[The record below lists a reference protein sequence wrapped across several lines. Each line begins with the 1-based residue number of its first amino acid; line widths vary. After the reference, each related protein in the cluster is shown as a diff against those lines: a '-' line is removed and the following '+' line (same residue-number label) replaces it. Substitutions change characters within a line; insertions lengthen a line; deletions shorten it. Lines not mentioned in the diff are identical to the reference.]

1 MRWLHFPSVLAAMD
15 ETTPEG
21 PSGIY
26 YVVAAAILVA
36 DADTASKP
44 SARARSWPLRPVG
57 WWTAMCAT
65 APTSDMPSIMR
76 RRHEPRAAGR
86 DGSFASFV
94 STIAPHLG

>member
-1 MRWLHFPSVLAAMD
+1 
-15 ETTPEG
+15 
-21 PSGIY
+21 
-26 YVVAAAILVA
+26 
-36 DADTASKP
+36 
-44 SARARSWPLRPVG
+44 LRPVG